1 FSVKAC
7 NDAHIALSSNP
18 GFTAEHTY
26 EIVLGG
32 ASNKKSFIR
41 NETLSASLVSKDT
54 PGILS
59 CDEYREFWISWEHD
73 MIEVGTG
80 TDTGRDMFMNY
91 AGTSLFPI
99 HGLAVSTGW
108 GAEGDWELNLKI
120 TFETVDSY
128 TYTQNWVSVVDQDHI
143 VMKVQACAD
152 AHIIFSET
160 EDEISDNVY
169 EVIIGGWDNTKS
181 AIRDSADSADIA
193 TEAFTPN
200 ITDCQEKRPFWI
212 SWEDGMLR
220 AGEGNIRD
228 EKVLL
233 EWRDPEPLSIGLGS
247 ISTGFGSEG
256 IWQFD

>member
-1 FSVKAC
+1 MRKLFRLFHFVESLIKLHTGSTYSYDRYHQTVKDKQWMLFSVKSC

-108 GAEGDWELNLKI
+108 GAEGDWELNLVPGKR
-120 TFETVDSY
+120 
-128 TYTQNWVSVVDQDHI
+128 
-143 VMKVQACAD
+143 A
-152 AHIIFSET
+152 IF
-160 EDEISDNVY
+160 
-169 EVIIGGWDNTKS
+169 
-181 AIRDSADSADIA
+181 
-193 TEAFTPN
+193 
-200 ITDCQEKRPFWI
+200 
-212 SWEDGMLR
+212 
-220 AGEGNIRD
+220 
-228 EKVLL
+228 
-233 EWRDPEPLSIGLGS
+233 
-247 ISTGFGSEG
+247 
-256 IWQFD
+256 